1 MEMKKQ
7 GKETRTNEVV
17 DMNTNIQVFTI
28 NGNELNV
35 LDKTVGL
42 S

>member
-1 MEMKKQ
+1 MEKKIRTI
-7 GKETRTNEVV
+7 ESTNEVV

>member
-1 MEMKKQ
+1 MEKKIRTI
-7 GKETRTNEVV
+7 ESTNEVV
-17 DMNTNIQVFTI
+17 DTNTNIQVFTI